1 MSEARI
7 PQLRHHLRRISLFD
21 SNGLP
26 WTAQLSLGWMV
37 FLFIVT
43 GGMVVIPIGL
53 SLGVWIRTKTGSA
66 LVLLTYVIL
75 AGAFP
80 VLSLVDPTK
89 DQPWSDAV
97 GVATL
102 VLWFAG
108 PFIARHQ
115 IARYYAQREGSEF
128 PLSLA
133 FTLLFGVC
141 YLNYRMRPEF
151 PANVNVRPLG

>member
-1 MSEARI
+1 M
-7 PQLRHHLRRISLFD
+7 L
-21 SNGLP
+21 
-26 WTAQLSLGWMV
+26 

-43 GGMVVIPIGL
+43 GGLAAIPIGL
-53 SLGVWIRTKTGSA
+53 SLGAWIRAKAGSV
-66 LVLLTYVIL
+66 LVFIIYVFL
-75 AGAFP
+75 AGALP

-89 DQPWSDAV
+89 NQPWSDAV
-97 GVATL
+97 GFATL

-115 IARYYAQREGSEF
+115 IARYYVQREGSEF

-151 PANVNVRPLG
+151 PAEVNVRPLG